1 MLWEVCGVIAEQS
14 TDNDSR
20 VLRCGKRGQVGKL
33 PTLLSHMAQAQKS
46 YEYHEVFGWLR
57 AVVNKPTVSTTT
69 TKFIYLYKVSSLP
82 CGKR

>member
-1 MLWEVCGVIAEQS
+1 
-14 TDNDSR
+14 
-20 VLRCGKRGQVGKL
+20 
-33 PTLLSHMAQAQKS
+33 MAQAQKS
-46 YEYHEVFGWLR
+46 YEYHEVFVGLR